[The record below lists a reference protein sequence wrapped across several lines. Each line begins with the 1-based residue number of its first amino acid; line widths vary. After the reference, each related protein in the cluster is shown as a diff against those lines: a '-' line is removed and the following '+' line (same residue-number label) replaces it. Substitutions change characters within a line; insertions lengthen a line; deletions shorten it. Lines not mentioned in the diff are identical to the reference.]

1 LGRSAHSDLRVR
13 KRKKGKLIGL
23 PEKKTEN
30 YCSGVSSNVP
40 ANRSIS
46 IRWSGPSFC
55 AAFGFLG
62 EFYFHVNLIP
72 NQSASRKRAESG
84 FLGQLIGCQS
94 QK

>member
-1 LGRSAHSDLRVR
+1 MIKIKKPSCFFAWLEVR
-13 KRKKGKLIGL
+13 GK
-23 PEKKTEN
+23 N
-30 YCSGVSSNVP
+30 YCKGASSNVP

-46 IRWSGPSFC
+46 ILCNGPSFC